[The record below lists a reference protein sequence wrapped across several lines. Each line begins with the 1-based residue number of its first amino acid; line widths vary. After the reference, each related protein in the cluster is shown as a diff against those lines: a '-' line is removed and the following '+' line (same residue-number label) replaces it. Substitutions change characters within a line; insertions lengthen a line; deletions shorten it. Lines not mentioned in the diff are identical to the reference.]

1 MALLDNMYAPYSHLM
16 QRFSAS
22 QTSEPTELTRLDINL
37 GHNNQP
43 SSTDSSPT
51 SNQHS
56 RPPPA
61 TYGGVI
67 QTMNLKLE
75 NRPPFNIHNHT
86 DNSTTQENN
95 INEDNRKDLKVKKTF
110 IKTKILL
117 YL

>member
-22 QTSEPTELTRLDINL
+22 QNQASEASAELTRLDINL
-37 GHNNQP
+37 GANNQP
-43 SSTDSSPT
+43 SSTDSSP
-51 SNQHS
+51 NQGS

-75 NRPPFNIHNHT
+75 NRPPFIHDH
-86 DNSTTQENN
+86 SATQENN
-95 INEDNRKDLKVKKTF
+95 INEDNRKDLKVMN
-110 IKTKILL
+110 ILL
-117 YL
+117 TESLLLKKI